1 MITLEIPR
9 YWGPPKKFDFTQEL
23 PGWGILWE
31 REEDRLAYE
40 NSIISMP
47 GGRFYNLHSEPKLA
61 KLRFTLITNNMNL
74 YKVDN
79 TAEAITRF
87 CMHLDGT
94 PKMLYLVLVGSN
106 HWGRKCVLSNIHV
119 KYGTKFHTIELE
131 FSLADNRWYTRE
143 MTFTESNITLD
154 PVKGTEIVWNE
165 YSEEGGG
172 SEYAADFFLKVKA
185 NMKGRIFLDD
195 PIVYYDQPED
205 TGDVTLIDT
214 RAFAGTS
221 TSSFYIELDTERHT
235 MKRNGVLYPS
245 PVPPGTVLDK
255 HIKVMGSGVIN
266 EISVKYRVFR
276 I

>member
-1 MITLEIPR
+1 MITIEIPK

-31 REEDRLAYE
+31 REEDRLTYE
-40 NSIISMP
+40 NSITNMP

-61 KLRFTLITNNMNL
+61 KLRFSLITNNMNL

-79 TAEAITRF
+79 AAEAITRF
-87 CMHLDGT
+87 CMNLDGT

-106 HWGRKCVLSNIHV
+106 HWQRKCVLSGIHV

-154 PVKGTEIVWNE
+154 PVKGTEIIWNE
-165 YSEEGGG
+165 YSEEDGDVL
-172 SEYAADFFLKVKA
+172 YAADFFLKIKA